1 MTELTMSTTLTND
14 PKVWNSDHGQFINE
28 NHRRFA
34 EILSDFKPT
43 YSLVFIPEVDR
54 TSPEDHA
61 KPFAIL
67 DSPDGV
73 PAYVVRYLSV
83 QEMETPEKILTWLF
97 LGDTVRHGA
106 ENVFKRIQAEEDAKK
121 LMEMKN
127 REDELEDMAEF
138 AKFMF
143 DGGNRGLH
151 TFKHDGKVYNR

>member
-67 DSPDGV
+67 DSPDGM

>member
-1 MTELTMSTTLTND
+1 MTDLTMSTSLTND
-14 PKVWNSDHGQFINE
+14 PKVWNSEHGEFINE

-43 YSLVFIPEVDR
+43 YSLVYIPEADR
-54 TSPEDHA
+54 VSADDHA

-73 PAYVVRYLSV
+73 PSYIVRYLTP
-83 QEMETPEKILTWLF
+83 QEMDTPEKIIAWLF
-97 LGDTVRHGA
+97 MGDTVRHGA

-138 AKFMF
+138 AEFLLE
-143 DGGNRGLH
+143 GGNNHLH

>member
-1 MTELTMSTTLTND
+1 MSDISMTTALTND
-14 PKVWNSDHGQFINE
+14 PQVWNSNHGQFINE

-34 EILSDFKPT
+34 EVLADFKPT

-54 TSPEDHA
+54 TSPEEHS

-73 PAYVVRYLSV
+73 PPYIVRYLTPK
-83 QEMETPEKILTWLF
+83 EMDAPEKILSWLF
-97 LGDTVRHGA
+97 MGDTVRHGA
-106 ENVFKRIQAEEDAKK
+106 DNVFKRIQAEEDAKK

-138 AKFMF
+138 AEFMLS
-143 DGGNRGLH
+143 GGNNKLH
-151 TFKHDGKVYNR
+151 TYKHGGKTFER

>member
-1 MTELTMSTTLTND
+1 MTEIATTTALTND
-14 PKVWNSDHGQFINE
+14 PQVWNSDHGQFVND

-34 EILSDFKPT
+34 EILSDFKAT

-67 DSPDGV
+67 DSPEGV
-73 PAYVVRYLSV
+73 PPYIVRYITAK
-83 QEMETPEKILTWLF
+83 EMEQPEKIIAWLF
-97 LGDTVRHGA
+97 MGDTVRHGA
-106 ENVFKRIQAEEDAKK
+106 ENVFNRIQAEEDAKK

-138 AKFMF
+138 AEFLLE
-143 DGGNRGLH
+143 GGSSKLH
-151 TFKHDGKVYNR
+151 TFKHNGKVYNR